1 MANREPI
8 RVVAFARYWNFG
20 LSLFSLC
27 GAVTCV
33 PLLFNGPTA
42 GLLTKGFESSVC
54 AGPETYGAGVSGM
67 FVCFFIYSKLFEL
80 ADTVILLL
88 RKKTPEFLHYWHHT
102 TVLLYCWHSYTTRI
116 GTGLWFAAM
125 NYSVHAVM
133 YFYFGMSECGARGKA
148 VVKPFAL
155 FVTLIQLM
163 QMVFGIGITVAVSFI
178 PPHPP
183 PIQLPPP
190 KLRVTSPAHNRTPL
204 QTPTHTTHIP
214 AGLHLPCRGDMHT

>member
-178 PPHPP
+178 PP
-183 PIQLPPP
+183 PILPSHSHSHSQS
-190 KLRVTSPAHNRTPL
+190 LASLLFN
-204 QTPTHTTHIP
+204 
-214 AGLHLPCRGDMHT
+214 PC